1 MVSLPRHTTS
11 NRMRLWLL
19 RDPSALDPDN
29 PVEDTT
35 SAGEPPARG
44 QIGVNPVTPEDA
56 VRGYFAA
63 YSDGRPD
70 RFDEFVSPDYVDYG
84 HTPPGHGPQGARDD
98 YDNAV
103 RFAGGVIRY
112 DIDALVARD
121 DTVAVA
127 WTGHLPNESDFR
139 GLSLYL
145 IADGRVTEVRHAL
158 IGPPPAPTA

>member
-1 MVSLPRHTTS
+1 
-11 NRMRLWLL
+11 
-19 RDPSALDPDN
+19 
-29 PVEDTT
+29 
-35 SAGEPPARG
+35 
-44 QIGVNPVTPEDA
+44 VTPEDA

-63 YSDGRPD
+63 YSEGRPD